1 MEGIA
6 NAKVLRRERV
16 GCLSGIGEKLLWL
29 DLAEPRGKVAWHD
42 VSAES
47 GTSAWKAMLALAK
60 RQDFFLCVREPLK
73 CFKQRSNVIYFV
85 FQNLLKQS
93 VLVFSKMHI
102 SVSLHSLSPGISF
115 LHRVYLSVSHEA
127 FEV

>member
-1 MEGIA
+1 MEGRA
-6 NAKVLRRERV
+6 SAKVLRRERV
-16 GCLSGIGEKLLWL
+16 GCLSGIGGRLLWL

-42 VSAES
+42 VRAEG

-60 RQDFFLCVREPLK
+60 HQDFFLCVREPMK
-73 CFKQRSNVIYFV
+73 CFKQRNNVIYFV

-93 VLVFSKMHI
+93 VLVFSKIHI
-102 SVSLHSLSPGISF
+102 SMSRHSLSPWTSF